1 MKLIVNDKDLSQ
13 IYKSIQWSGDKK
25 QRARSLSV
33 SCLYKKGSGI
43 PEVSIQNGDTIA
55 LYDGSQAQR
64 FLGIVTQVQTSMAS
78 VTVQVNARDILWYL
92 GRNQVA
98 KVYKGTADAIL
109 KGVCGDFNITVGKF
123 PVVPGEKTVIS
134 TGEKTIYQVISEA
147 YGNGY
152 YIYADGAAVSV
163 AEEGSEVVAVISG
176 EGNLLEIQY
185 SSSIENMVNRI
196 LILDEEG
203 NVAGT
208 VQNEEDLVYGLLQG
222 TYKREKDKDAGKE
235 AAAKLKRSEN
245 TCSLDCLGN
254 WACVSGKAVYILDV
268 SNGMLG
274 KYVITDDTHTFSD
287 GIHKMKL
294 SVEAVKTE

>member
-13 IYKSIQWSGDKK
+13 IYKSIQWAGDKR

-33 SCLYKKGSGI
+33 SCLDKKGSGL
-43 PEVSIQNGDTIA
+43 PEVAIQNGDTIA
-55 LYDGSQAQR
+55 FYDNHNVQK
-64 FLGIVTQVQTSMAS
+64 FIGIVTQVQNNLAGA
-78 VTVQVNARDILWYL
+78 TVQVNARDILWYL
-92 GRNQVA
+92 GRNKVA
-98 KVYKGTADAIL
+98 KVYKGTADTIL
-109 KGVCGDFNITVGKF
+109 KSVCGDFNITVGKF

-147 YGNGY
+147 YGSGY
-152 YIYADGAAVSV
+152 HIYAEGAAVSV
-163 AEEGSEVVAVISG
+163 EEEGSEIVAVISG
-176 EGNLLEIQY
+176 EGNLLAIQY

-196 LILDEEG
+196 LIVDDKG
-203 NVAGT
+203 NVAGS
-208 VQNEEDLVYGLLQG
+208 VQNEEDLIYGLLQD
-222 TYKREKDKDAGKE
+222 TYKKEKDKDAVKE
-235 AAAKLKRSEN
+235 ATARLKRSEN

-254 WACVSGKAVYILDV
+254 WACVSGKAVYLLDT

-294 SVEAVKTE
+294 SVEAVKME